1 MLVYQRVYVGF
12 PKIGLPPNHR
22 LLFRKPMVT
31 SKGILSLKAYPPA
44 GRTEVL
50 PRKLTAEAESQ
61 RLLSWEHLDIGENSS
76 TSLSPTLKSV
86 MFRGSKKK
94 S

>member
-50 PRKLTAEAESQ
+50 HES
-61 RLLSWEHLDIGENSS
+61 
-76 TSLSPTLKSV
+76 
-86 MFRGSKKK
+86 
-94 S
+94 